1 MNDLLEYAKVYRGV
15 ATTIN
20 EAIEKVREITD
31 QLAWVI
37 DDNDQL
43 DIYIGGRDKA
53 LYQRDGYKYNYLV
66 KVVL

>member
-20 EAIEKVREITD
+20 EALEKVKEITD

-43 DIYIGGRDKA
+43 DIYIGGRDKV
-53 LYQRDGYKYNYLV
+53 LYQYDGYRYHYLV